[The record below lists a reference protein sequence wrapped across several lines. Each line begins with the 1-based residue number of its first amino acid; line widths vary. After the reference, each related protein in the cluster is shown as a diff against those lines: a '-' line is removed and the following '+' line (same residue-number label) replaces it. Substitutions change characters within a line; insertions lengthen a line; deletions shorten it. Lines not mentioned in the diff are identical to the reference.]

1 MGRASHKQQETS
13 NKKGNMKLNV
23 LTLLALV
30 ASGLT
35 LTSNSHAGVIAALG
49 GDYQTPTP
57 KAG

>member
-1 MGRASHKQQETS
+1 
-13 NKKGNMKLNV
+13 MKLNV